1 MRRTTA
7 LAAVL
12 LLAAACSASQRLTRA
27 PSPGPN
33 SGEWATLRDAAS
45 RRATLYDGLVHRAN
59 ASATWF
65 SPLVRE
71 VGLRR
76 LSDWQ
81 GKSAEET
88 EQAVAKGQ
96 ADALLGE
103 EFVVAF
109 YSAERRTNDLDAPRS
124 VWHLELDDGESRA
137 PAAEVVAL
145 TTSATIRQLL
155 PYVGPFDVVYR
166 VRFQWTGRSLEGRPF
181 TLRIGGALG
190 AVLLDFG
197 PDGDRPAPP
206 RQAP

>member
-1 MRRTTA
+1 MRRAA
-7 LAAVL
+7 LAAAL
-12 LLAAACSASQRLTRA
+12 LLATACSAGQRLTRA

-33 SGEWATLRDAAS
+33 SGEWATVRDAAS
-45 RRATLYDGLVHRAN
+45 RRASLYDGLVHRAN
-59 ASATWF
+59 ATATWY

-81 GKSAEET
+81 GKSEVET

-124 VWHLELDDGESRA
+124 VWHLELDDGETRV
-137 PAAEVVAL
+137 PASEVVAL
-145 TTSATIRQLL
+145 TTDATIRQLF
-155 PYVGPFDVVYR
+155 PYVDPFDVVYR
-166 VRFQWTGRSLEGRPF
+166 VRFKWTGRSLEGRPF
-181 TLRIGGALG
+181 TVRIGGGLG
-190 AVLLDFG
+190 ALLLDFG
-197 PDGDRPAPP
+197 PDGKRPSAP
-206 RQAP
+206 RLAP

>member
-1 MRRTTA
+1 VRRSIA
-7 LAAVL
+7 LAVAL
-12 LLAAACSASQRLTRA
+12 LLATACTASQRLTRA

-45 RRATLYDGLVHRAN
+45 RRASLYDGLVHRAD

-65 SPLVRE
+65 SPQVRE

-81 GKSAEET
+81 GKSAAET
-88 EQAVAKGQ
+88 ELAVAKGQ

-103 EFVVAF
+103 EFVIAF
-109 YSAERRTNDLDAPRS
+109 YSAERRTNDLDAARS
-124 VWHLELDDGESRA
+124 VWHLELDDGETRV
-137 PAAEVVAL
+137 PASEVEAL
-145 TTSATIRQLL
+145 TTDATIRQLL
-155 PYVGPFDVVYR
+155 QYVGPFDVVYR
-166 VRFQWTGRSLEGRPF
+166 VRFKWTGRPLEGRSF
-181 TLRIGGALG
+181 TLRIGGGLG

-197 PDGDRPAPP
+197 PDGDRPSAP

>member
-1 MRRTTA
+1 VRRATL
-7 LAAVL
+7 LAAAL
-12 LLAAACSASQRLTRA
+12 LLAAGCSASQRLTRA

-33 SGEWATLRDAAS
+33 SGEWATVRDAAS
-45 RRATLYDGLVHRAN
+45 RRASLYDGLVHRAD
-59 ASATWF
+59 ASATWY

-81 GKSAEET
+81 GKSAAET

-109 YSAERRTNDLDAPRS
+109 YSAERRTNDLDASRS
-124 VWHLELDDGESRA
+124 VWHLELDDGETRV
-137 PAAEVVAL
+137 PASEVEAL
-145 TTSATIRQLL
+145 TTDATIRQLL

-166 VRFQWTGRSLEGRPF
+166 VRFKWTGRSLEGRPF
-181 TLRIGGALG
+181 TLRIGGAVG

-197 PDGDRPAPP
+197 PDGDRPFPP
-206 RQAP
+206 HQAP

>member
-1 MRRTTA
+1 
-7 LAAVL
+7 VL
-12 LLAAACSASQRLTRA
+12 LLAAACSPGPRLTRA

-33 SGEWATLRDAAS
+33 SGEWGTVRDDAS
-45 RRATLYDGLVHRAN
+45 RRAGLYDGLVHRAN

-81 GKSAEET
+81 GKTSEET

-124 VWHLELDDGESRA
+124 VWHLELDDGETRV
-137 PAAEVVAL
+137 PASEVVAL
-145 TTSATIRQLL
+145 TTDATIRQLF
-155 PYVGPFDVVYR
+155 PYVDAFDVVYR
-166 VRFQWTGRSLEGRPF
+166 VRFKWTGRSLEGRPF
-181 TLRIGGALG
+181 TLRIGGGLG

-197 PDGDRPAPP
+197 PDGKRPYAP